1 MGGKER
7 GPDAV
12 VKEEL
17 SAPPPTQEKPE
28 KMVAPAVQDEAPR
41 PEADKPTVEKVVV
54 TFKSVP
60 EKVEVYEG
68 DVFLGVTPLTLDRS
82 KGAAPVELT
91 FQAKGYKKQTKKV
104 GFVAT
109 QEVRIEL
116 EKREKAPTNTDRSTK
131 SDDLKALPF

>member
-7 GPDAV
+7 GQDAV

-17 SAPPPTQEKPE
+17 PAPPPAQEQPE
-28 KMVAPAVQDEAPR
+28 KVVAPAVQDEAPR
-41 PEADKPTVEKVVV
+41 PEPDKPTVEKVVV

-91 FQAKGYKKQTKKV
+91 FQAKGYKKQTRKV
-104 GFVAT
+104 GFVTT
-109 QEVRIEL
+109 QEVHIEL
-116 EKREKAPTNTDRSTK
+116 EKQGKAPTKTDHSAK
-131 SDDLKALPF
+131 SDDLKESPY